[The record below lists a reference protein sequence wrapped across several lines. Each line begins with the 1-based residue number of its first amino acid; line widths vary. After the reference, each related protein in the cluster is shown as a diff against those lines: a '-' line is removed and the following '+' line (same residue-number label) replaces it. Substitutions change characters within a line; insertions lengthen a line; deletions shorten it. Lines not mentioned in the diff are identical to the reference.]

1 MKRRLLTCF
10 LVAIMVMGVNAQAN
24 EIQEN
29 RIAVASPKLYFNGT
43 TAVCEVS
50 ISQNG
55 KKICATM
62 ELWQETNFVGS
73 SSGEGNSFLILSE
86 TYAASKGKTYTLKVY
101 GTIDGKPFTAENI
114 SKVC

>member
-62 ELWQETNFVGS
+62 ELWQETNFVPAKATVS
-73 SSGEGNSFLILSE
+73 SS
-86 TYAASKGKTYTLKVY
+86 
-101 GTIDGKPFTAENI
+101 
-114 SKVC
+114 

>member
-24 EIQEN
+24 EIQES

-55 KKICATM
+55 KKI
-62 ELWQETNFVGS
+62 
-73 SSGEGNSFLILSE
+73 
-86 TYAASKGKTYTLKVY
+86 
-101 GTIDGKPFTAENI
+101 
-114 SKVC
+114 